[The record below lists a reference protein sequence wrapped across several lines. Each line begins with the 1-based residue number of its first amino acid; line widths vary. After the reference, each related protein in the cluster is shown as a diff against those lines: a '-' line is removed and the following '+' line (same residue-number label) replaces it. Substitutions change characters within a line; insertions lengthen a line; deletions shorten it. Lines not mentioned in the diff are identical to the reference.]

1 MQTPTPNMLDRLKTA
16 YAWGTVVGLWGIF
29 FAIFEAITLLITE
42 YLWPEQ
48 NIDVARNFEASLYN
62 SQEDVTSFGD
72 HMLYVDNT
80 DKRSKKVR
88 TETKL
93 DATHV
98 KRSITLSRETR
109 YSTFK
114 PSEQQIIIEKP
125 KLEVVIEAKPEVIIV
140 QDEVLNKEAIAANV
154 C

>member
-88 TETKL
+88 TETN
-93 DATHV
+93 V
-98 KRSITLSRETR
+98 KRSIPLSRETR

-125 KLEVVIEAKPEVIIV
+125 KLEVVIEAKPEVIIQ
-140 QDEVLNKEAIAANV
+140 QDEVLKQEAIAANV